1 MNSSAPAETKRRI
14 NIETPYGNVT
24 CAHVSLCSI
33 NLLVGI
39 ATRILLSPSAD
50 IYAAEE
56 TVKAILTDT
65 SICSQRR
72 SCNASSQSAEDG
84 CHDYADQA
92 GRELASSLCPSE
104 LWHICEPAVP
114 CYEIRN
120 ESHNY
125 IGLYSYGLCSYGL
138 CSYGL
143 YSHGLYSYGLYEI
156 RNESQAYLI
165 GEPEY
170 AYCAHM
176 YGLCDG
182 CFPDIAAWLRALTL
196 RRGFI
201 RPWDLR
207 RDLFKFQGEVAAAG
221 DADDRANGRIE
232 RGGGEYFVASTA
244 STQCIARGHSA
255 IMSLRECEEAGRAL
269 FF

>member
-1 MNSSAPAETKRRI
+1 MIIIIIIIIITPFAKAKEIEATTISKAVQDMSSADKLLTSAGNSLMLFKDVLSTSELGFAGIYDWMMMIAREGRTCVNSSAPAETKRRI

-143 YSHGLYSYGLYEI
+143 YSFGLYSYGLY
-156 RNESQAYLI
+156 S
-165 GEPEY
+165 
-170 AYCAHM
+170 
-176 YGLCDG
+176 YGLCSY
-182 CFPDIAAWLRALTL
+182 
-196 RRGFI
+196 
-201 RPWDLR
+201 
-207 RDLFKFQGEVAAAG
+207 
-221 DADDRANGRIE
+221 DAYIVMAYI
-232 RGGGEYFVASTA
+232 V
-244 STQCIARGHSA
+244 
-255 IMSLRECEEAGRAL
+255 IMPI
-269 FF
+269 